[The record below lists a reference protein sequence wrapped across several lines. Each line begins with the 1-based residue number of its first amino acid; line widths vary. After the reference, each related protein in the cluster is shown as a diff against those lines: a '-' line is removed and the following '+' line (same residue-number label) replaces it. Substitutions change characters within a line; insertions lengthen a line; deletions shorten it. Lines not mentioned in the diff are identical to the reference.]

1 LAAVISTTD
10 RAGASSR
17 IGTAATGWPSSET
30 ETFGCRFSTT
40 LYTGPVGSAL
50 HGVDLSWIVGLLVV
64 SPVYY
69 LGAKRFRSVH
79 GTANRSAGLVAAGSV
94 KDAG

>member
-1 LAAVISTTD
+1 VPFIV
-10 RAGASSR
+10 
-17 IGTAATGWPSSET
+17 
-30 ETFGCRFSTT
+30 TT

-69 LGAKRFRSVH
+69 LGAKRFRAAH
-79 GTANRSAGLVAAGSV
+79 GTAQRFAGLVSAGSS
-94 KDAG
+94 KDAS